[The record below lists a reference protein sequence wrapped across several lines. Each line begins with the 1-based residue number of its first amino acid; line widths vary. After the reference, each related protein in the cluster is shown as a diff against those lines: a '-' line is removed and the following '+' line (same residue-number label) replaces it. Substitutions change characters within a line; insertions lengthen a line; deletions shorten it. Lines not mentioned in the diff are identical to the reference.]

1 MVGADIVVMTHDT
14 PAARSFLAYLAGPAA
29 QERWIRR
36 GGFTSVN
43 RRIPLSTYADPV
55 ARAIAR
61 QLTAAKTVRFAAG
74 DSLPASVQR
83 AWWSAMRQ
91 LVQDPSL
98 LDRELAS
105 LDAAARAAK

>member
-43 RRIPLSTYADPV
+43 RRVPLSTYADPV

-61 QLTAAKTVRFAAG
+61 QLTAARAVRFAAG

-83 AWWSAMRQ
+83 AWWSAMLQ
-91 LVQDPSL
+91 LVRDPSQ